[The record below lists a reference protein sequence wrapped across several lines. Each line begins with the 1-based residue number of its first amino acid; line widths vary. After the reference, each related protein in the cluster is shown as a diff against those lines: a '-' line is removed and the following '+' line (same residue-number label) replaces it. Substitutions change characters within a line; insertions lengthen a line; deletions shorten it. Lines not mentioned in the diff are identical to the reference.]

1 MFSLENVIF
10 SIGGQGISL
19 LELLAVIAGLS
30 CVFLATRGK
39 VLNFWMGYLYNI
51 LLFFMFLQK
60 HLYSSMLIQPV
71 SFVIN
76 FFGHHRWTHPKK
88 GEENKKHQLKVTLLS
103 NKERV
108 LYALLIGAFTV
119 VWGFFLS
126 KLNVLWP
133 DLFPMARQPFLD
145 AFVTGAIL
153 LAQYLSAQKKL
164 DCWGAWLVVNI
175 TNIVLYV
182 RAGLTFMPLVS
193 ATYLILAFFGFAMWR
208 KQMREQE

>member
-153 LAQYLSAQKKL
+153 LAQYLSAQKK
-164 DCWGAWLVVNI
+164 ANVI
-175 TNIVLYV
+175 IV
-182 RAGLTFMPLVS
+182 
-193 ATYLILAFFGFAMWR
+193 II
-208 KQMREQE
+208 

>member
-1 MFSLENVIF
+1 M
-10 SIGGQGISL
+10 
-19 LELLAVIAGLS
+19 
-30 CVFLATRGK
+30 
-39 VLNFWMGYLYNI
+39 
-51 LLFFMFLQK
+51 
-60 HLYSSMLIQPV
+60 
-71 SFVIN
+71 
-76 FFGHHRWTHPKK
+76 
-88 GEENKKHQLKVTLLS
+88 
-103 NKERV
+103 

>member
-1 MFSLENVIF
+1 MFSIDNVIF
-10 SIGGQGISL
+10 SIGGQGVSL

-30 CVFLATRGK
+30 CVYLATRGK

-88 GEENKKHQLKVTLLS
+88 GEENKKHQLRVTLLT
-103 NKERV
+103 NKER
-108 LYALLIGAFTV
+108 LKYALLISVFTV
-119 VWGFFLS
+119 VWGFVLS
-126 KLNVLWP
+126 NLNNWAP
-133 DLFPMARQPFLD
+133 QLFPMARQPFLD

-153 LAQYLSAQKKL
+153 LAQYLSAQKKI

-175 TNIVLYV
+175 TNIILYV
-182 RAGLTFMPLVS
+182 RAGLTFMPIVS
-193 ATYLILAFFGFAMWR
+193 GSYLILAFFGFAMWR

>member
-1 MFSLENVIF
+1 
-10 SIGGQGISL
+10 
-19 LELLAVIAGLS
+19 
-30 CVFLATRGK
+30 
-39 VLNFWMGYLYNI
+39 
-51 LLFFMFLQK
+51 
-60 HLYSSMLIQPV
+60 MLIQPV